1 MDKNVKSNHTR
12 NIDKVEVVL
21 VVVFSSSTG
30 AVADEA
36 VAVVAAWR

>member
-21 VVVFSSSTG
+21 VVVLL
-30 AVADEA
+30 VQPEQ
-36 VAVVAAWR
+36 